1 VGRTARRY
9 ARIFLPPVSFS
20 VPEIRMPNEI
30 RVPSFAPL
38 KSRLQGTLLDD
49 AFARGRYA
57 TDASIYQMMPHAVVV
72 PETLEDVEATLD
84 FARDEG
90 VAILPRG
97 GGTSQCGQTVN
108 HALVIDA
115 SKHLNGILELDV
127 EGRRCLV
134 EPGIVLDE
142 LNRQL
147 KPHGLW
153 FPVDVSTS
161 SRATIGGMAGNNSC
175 GGRSIRYGMMRDNVT
190 AIDAIL
196 HDGSKARFGDIA
208 GIEATGLLADLQPRL
223 LAMGQAHQQDIL
235 DGFPKVL
242 RRVGGYNVDALI
254 PDAMALRPGGVAG
267 DGINLSHLL
276 VGSEGTLA
284 YSTAIELKLWPLPAK
299 KIMGICHFPTF
310 YKAMDAAQ
318 HLVTLDPVA
327 VELVDDTMIE
337 LARSIP
343 IFQPTVEE
351 AVRGNP
357 AALLLVEFAEEDMDE
372 NRRRLASLHQMMGD
386 LGFGWDKGADWC
398 GGVVD
403 AIDPAMQGRVA
414 EWRKSGLN
422 IMMSEKNEAKP
433 VSFLEDCAVEL
444 KDLAEYTDKLTSI
457 FDKHDAKGTWY
468 AHASVGCL
476 HVRPV
481 LNMKQAGGAETM
493 RAIAEEAFELV
504 RSFGGSHSG
513 EHGDGIVRSEFNDCM
528 FGPVLP
534 DLFRQVKAMFDPQG
548 MFNPGKITDAP
559 KMDDRSLFR
568 FAPGYE
574 VDDFN
579 SVLDWAAW
587 PGAAGGFQGA
597 VEMCNNNGA
606 CRKLSGGVMCPS
618 YRATRNERDAV
629 RGRANSLRL
638 AMSGQL
644 GPDAMASDEM
654 AETMKLC
661 VSCKACKRECPVGVD
676 MARMKVEVTA
686 ARAEKHGIPLHD
698 RLVGYLPAYAP
709 LASSMAGL
717 ANLLQSAWRHVPGLA
732 GIVSRVTGFTTR
744 RSLPRWH
751 GNAFRKGEIGVAP
764 SGAGTPVVLFADTFN
779 RYFEPE
785 NLRAAVRVLRA
796 GGYDVF
802 APASA
807 AGRPYCCGRTYLSAG
822 MVDAARAEAERLVTA
837 LYPLA
842 RSGVRIVG
850 LEPSCTLAL
859 RDEVP
864 ALLGTAQAETVADAV
879 LTFAELLD
887 ADRPSLPIAPG
898 AAGSVKLHGHCHQ
911 KAFDLVK
918 PAEAVLR
925 DIAGARVE
933 TIETSCCGMAGAFGY
948 GRDTY
953 DVSIRMAEASLLP
966 AIRNAAVDDAII
978 ADGTSCR
985 CQIGDG
991 TGREAVHLARHLD
1004 RMISSGSN

>member
-1 VGRTARRY
+1 
-9 ARIFLPPVSFS
+9 
-20 VPEIRMPNEI
+20 MPNDI
-30 RVPSFAPL
+30 RVPSLAPL
-38 KSRLQGTLLDD
+38 KAELRGSLFDD
-49 AFARGRYA
+49 SFARGRYA
-57 TDASIYQMMPHAVVV
+57 TDASIYQMMPHGVVV
-72 PETLEDVEATLD
+72 PESLEDVEATLA
-84 FARDEG
+84 FARAEG
-90 VAILPRG
+90 MAILPRG

-108 HALVIDA
+108 HALVIDT
-115 SKHLNGILELDV
+115 SRHLNRILELDID
-127 EGRRCLV
+127 GRRCVV

-196 HDGSKARFGDIA
+196 SDGSKARFGDVDTTA
-208 GIEATGLLADLQPRL
+208 ATGLLADLQPRL
-223 LAMGQAHQQDIL
+223 LEMGAAHAQDIL
-235 DGFPKVL
+235 DGFPAVL
-242 RRVGGYNVDALI
+242 RRVGGYNVDALM
-254 PDAMALRPGGVAG
+254 PDAMAPRPGGVAG

-284 YSTAIELKLWPLPAK
+284 FSTAIELKLSPLPAK
-299 KIMGICHFPTF
+299 KLMGICHFPTF

-337 LARSIP
+337 LARSIA

-351 AVRGNP
+351 AVQGNP
-357 AALLLVEFAEEDMDE
+357 AALLLVEFAEEDMAE
-372 NRRRLASLHQMMGD
+372 NERRLRQLHTMMAD
-386 LGFGWDKGADWC
+386 LGFGWDKGKDWC

-403 AIDPAMQGRVA
+403 AIDPAMQGRIA

-422 IMMSEKNEAKP
+422 IMMSMKNEAKP

-444 KDLAEYTDKLTSI
+444 QDLAEYTDRLTKI

-481 LNMKQAGGAETM
+481 LDMKQASGAETM
-493 RAIAEEAFELV
+493 RAIAEEAFALV
-504 RSFGGSHSG
+504 REFGGSHSG
-513 EHGDGIVRSEFNDCM
+513 EHGDGIVRSEFNDRM

-534 DLFRQVKAMFDPQG
+534 ELFRQVKAMFDPQG

-574 VDDFN
+574 VEDRD
-579 SVLDWAAW
+579 SLLDWAEW
-587 PGAAGGFQGA
+587 PGAAGGLQGA
-597 VEMCNNNGA
+597 VEMCRNNGA
-606 CRKLSGGVMCPS
+606 CRELEGGVMCPS
-618 YRATRNERDAV
+618 CRAARNERDAV
-629 RGRANSLRL
+629 RGRANTLRL
-638 AMSGQL
+638 ALSGQL
-644 GPDAMASDEM
+644 GPDALTSDAM

-661 VSCKACKRECPVGVD
+661 VSCKACKRECPVGID

-686 ARAEKHGIPLHD
+686 ARAKEHGVPLHD
-698 RLVGYLPAYAP
+698 RLIAHLPAYAP
-709 LASSMAGL
+709 LASKL
-717 ANLLQSAWRHVPGLA
+717 ASLSNLLQSGWRHVPGLA
-732 GIVSRVTGFTTR
+732 GLVSRVTGFTSR
-744 RSLPRWH
+744 RALPRWH
-751 GNAFRKGEIGVAP
+751 ASAFRAGEIGTAP
-764 SGAGTPVVLFADTFN
+764 AGDGVPLVLFADTFN

-796 GGYDVF
+796 AGYDVF
-802 APASA
+802 CPAPAE
-807 AGRPYCCGRTYLSAG
+807 GRPLCCGRTYLSAG
-822 MVDAARAEAERLVTA
+822 MVDAARAEAERLVAA
-837 LYPLA
+837 LHPLA

-859 RDEVP
+859 RDEIP
-864 ALLGTAQAETVADAV
+864 ALLVSAQASEVAEAT
-879 LTFAELLD
+879 LTFAELLA
-887 ADRPSLPIAPG
+887 ADRPDLPLSQRG
-898 AAGSVKLHGHCHQ
+898 GKVKLHGHCHQ

-925 DIAGARVE
+925 DIAGAEVE

-948 GRDTY
+948 GRETY
-953 DVSIRMAEASLLP
+953 DISIRMAEASLLP
-966 AIRNAAVDDAII
+966 AVRAADPDTVIV

-985 CQIGDG
+985 CQIEDG
-991 TGREAVHLARHLD
+991 SGREARHLARHLD
-1004 RMISSGSN
+1004 GLLR

>member
-1 VGRTARRY
+1 
-9 ARIFLPPVSFS
+9 
-20 VPEIRMPNEI
+20 MPDDI

-38 KSRLQGTLLDD
+38 KAALSGALFDD
-49 AFARGRYA
+49 VFARGRYA

-72 PETLEDVEATLD
+72 PESLADVEATLD
-84 FARDEG
+84 FARREG
-90 VAILPRG
+90 LAVLPRG

-108 HALVIDA
+108 NAIVMDT
-115 SKHLNGILELDV
+115 SRHLNRILELDV
-127 EGRRCLV
+127 EQRRCRV

-190 AIDAIL
+190 AIDAIMS
-196 HDGSKARFGDIA
+196 DGSSARFGDI
-208 GIEATGLLADLQPRL
+208 GKVTPTGMLADLQPRL
-223 LAMGQAHQQDIL
+223 LEMGARHSQDIL
-235 DGFPKVL
+235 DGFPTVL
-242 RRVGGYNVDALI
+242 RRVGGYNIDALM
-254 PDAMALRPGGVAG
+254 PDAMALRPGGGDG
-267 DGINLSHLL
+267 DGINLAHLL

-299 KIMGICHFPTF
+299 KLMGICHFPTF

-327 VELVDDTMIE
+327 VELVDDTMIA
-337 LARSIP
+337 LGRSIP
-343 IFQPTVEE
+343 IFQKTIEE
-351 AVRGNP
+351 VVRGDP
-357 AALLLVEFAEEDMDE
+357 AALLVVEFAEDGMVE
-372 NRRRLASLHQMMGD
+372 NHRRLEQLHTMMAD
-386 LGFGWDKGADWC
+386 LGFGWNKGAAWC

-414 EWRKSGLN
+414 EMRKSGLN
-422 IMMSEKNEAKP
+422 IMMSMKSEAKP

-444 KDLAEYTDKLTSI
+444 KDLAEYTDKLTRI
-457 FDKHDAKGTWY
+457 FDRHGAKGTWY

-481 LNMKQAGGAETM
+481 LDMKQQGGADTM

-513 EHGDGIVRSEFNDCM
+513 EHGDGIVRSEFNDTM

-534 DLFRQVKAMFDPQG
+534 ELFRQVKAMFDPAG

-559 KMDDRSLFR
+559 KMDDRALFR
-568 FAPGYE
+568 FAPGY
-574 VDDFN
+574 
-579 SVLDWAAW
+579 SVEDHNTILDWADW
-587 PGAAGGFQGA
+587 PGRAGGLQGA

-606 CRKLSGGVMCPS
+606 CRKLEGGVMCPS

-638 AMSGQL
+638 AISGQL
-644 GPDAMASDEM
+644 GPDALTSDAM

-661 VSCKACKRECPVGVD
+661 VSCKACRRECPVGVD
-676 MARMKVEVTA
+676 MARMKLEVTA
-686 ARAEKHGIPLHD
+686 ARAAAHGISLHD
-698 RLVGYLPAYAP
+698 RLVAYLPAYAP
-709 LASSMAGL
+709 MASRLASLS
-717 ANLLQSAWRHVPGLA
+717 NLLQGVWRHVPGLA
-732 GIVSRVTGFTTR
+732 GLVSRVTGFTTR
-744 RSLPRWH
+744 RALPRWH
-751 GNAFRKGEIGVAP
+751 ANAFGAGEIPVTPTG
-764 SGAGTPVVLFADTFN
+764 SGTPIVLFADTFN

-785 NLRAAVRVLRA
+785 NLRAATRVLRRA
-796 GGYDVF
+796 GYDVF
-802 APASA
+802 APTPAS
-807 AGRPYCCGRTYLSAG
+807 GKPLCCGRTYLSSG
-822 MVDAARAEAERLVTA
+822 MVTAARAEAERLVEA

-859 RDEVP
+859 RDEIP
-864 ALLGTAQAETVADAV
+864 ALLGSSQSETVAESV
-879 LTFAELLD
+879 LTLAELL
-887 ADRPSLPIAPG
+887 AEDRPDLGIAGDVGDG
-898 AAGSVKLHGHCHQ
+898 AGARRVKLHGHCHQ
-911 KAFDLVK
+911 KAFDVVK
-918 PAEAVLR
+918 PIETVLR
-925 DIAGARVE
+925 DLAGVEVE

-948 GRDTY
+948 GRETY
-953 DVSIRMAEASLLP
+953 DVSMKMAEAALLP
-966 AIRNAAVDDAII
+966 AVRDADPDQAIL

-991 TGREAVHLARHLD
+991 TGREAAHLALYLD
-1004 RMISSGSN
+1004 RLTSGTRDA

>member
-1 VGRTARRY
+1 
-9 ARIFLPPVSFS
+9 
-20 VPEIRMPNEI
+20 MPNDI
-30 RVPSFAPL
+30 RVPSLAPL
-38 KSRLQGTLLDD
+38 KAELRGSLFDD
-49 AFARGRYA
+49 DFARGRYA
-57 TDASIYQMMPHAVVV
+57 TDASIYQMMPHGVVV
-72 PETLEDVEATLD
+72 PESLEDIEATLA
-84 FARDEG
+84 FARAEG
-90 VAILPRG
+90 MAILPRG

-108 HALVIDA
+108 HALVIDT
-115 SKHLNGILELDV
+115 SRHLNRILELDV
-127 EGRRCLV
+127 AARRCLV

-190 AIDAIL
+190 AIDAIMS
-196 HDGSKARFGDIA
+196 DGSKARFGDLGTTA
-208 GIEATGLLADLQPRL
+208 ATGLLADLQPRL
-223 LAMGQAHQQDIL
+223 LDMGVAHAGDIVE
-235 DGFPKVL
+235 GFPKVL
-242 RRVGGYNVDALI
+242 RRVGGYNVDALM
-254 PDAMALRPGGVAG
+254 PDAMALRPGGAVG

-284 YSTAIELKLWPLPAK
+284 FSTAIELKLSPLPAK
-299 KIMGICHFPTF
+299 KLMGICHFPTF

-351 AVRGNP
+351 AVRGDP
-357 AALLLVEFAEEDMDE
+357 AALLLVEFAEEDMAE
-372 NRRRLASLHQMMGD
+372 NEARLRRLHAMMGD
-386 LGFGWDKGADWC
+386 LGFGWDKGDDWR

-403 AIDPAMQGRVA
+403 AIAPAMQGRIA

-422 IMMSEKNEAKP
+422 IMMSMKNEAKP

-444 KDLAEYTDKLTSI
+444 KDLAEYTDRLTKI

-481 LNMKQAGGAETM
+481 LDMKQASGAETM
-493 RAIAEEAFELV
+493 RAIAEEAFALV
-504 RSFGGSHSG
+504 REFGGSHSG
-513 EHGDGIVRSEFNDCM
+513 EHGDGIVRSEFNDRM

-559 KMDDRSLFR
+559 RMDDRSLFR

-574 VDDFN
+574 VEDVE
-579 SVLDWAAW
+579 SLLDWAEW
-587 PGAAGGFQGA
+587 PGAAGGLQGA

-606 CRKLSGGVMCPS
+606 CRKLEGGVMCPS

-629 RGRANSLRL
+629 RGRANTLRL
-638 AMSGQL
+638 AISGQL
-644 GPDAMASDEM
+644 GPDAMTSDAM

-661 VSCKACKRECPVGVD
+661 VSCKACKRECPVGID
-676 MARMKVEVTA
+676 MARMKIEVTA
-686 ARAEKHGIPLHD
+686 ARAARHGVPLHD
-698 RLVGYLPAYAP
+698 KLIAYLPAYAP
-709 LASSMAGL
+709 LASKL
-717 ANLLQSAWRHVPGLA
+717 ASLSNILQSAWRHVPGLS
-732 GIVSRVTGFTTR
+732 GLISRVSGFTTR

-751 GNAFRKGEIGVAP
+751 ANAFWVGEIGSAP
-764 SGAGTPVVLFADTFN
+764 TGNGVPVVLFADTFN

-796 GGYDVF
+796 AGYDVF
-802 APASA
+802 SPAPAE
-807 AGRPYCCGRTYLSAG
+807 GRPLCCGRTYLSAG
-822 MVDAARAEAERLVTA
+822 MVDAARAEAERLVAA
-837 LYPLA
+837 LHPLA

-859 RDEVP
+859 RDEIP
-864 ALLGTAQAETVADAV
+864 ALLASAQANEVAEATM
-879 LTFAELLD
+879 TFAELLA
-887 ADRPSLPIAPG
+887 ADRPDLPLATTGG
-898 AAGSVKLHGHCHQ
+898 AVKLHGHCHQ

-925 DIAGARVE
+925 DLAGAEVE

-948 GRDTY
+948 GRETY
-953 DVSIRMAEASLLP
+953 DVSIRMAEAALLP
-966 AIRNAAVDDAII
+966 AVRAADADTAIV

-985 CQIGDG
+985 CQIEDG
-991 TGREAVHLARHLD
+991 SGREAHHLARHLD
-1004 RMISSGSN
+1004 TLMR

>member
-1 VGRTARRY
+1 
-9 ARIFLPPVSFS
+9 
-20 VPEIRMPNEI
+20 MPNDI
-30 RVPSFAPL
+30 RVPSLAPL
-38 KSRLQGTLLDD
+38 KAELRGSLFDD
-49 AFARGRYA
+49 DFARGRYA
-57 TDASIYQMMPHAVVV
+57 TDASIYQMMPHGVVV
-72 PETLEDVEATLD
+72 PESLEDIEATLA
-84 FARDEG
+84 FARAEG
-90 VAILPRG
+90 MAILPRG

-108 HALVIDA
+108 HALVIDT
-115 SKHLNGILELDV
+115 SRHLNRILELDV
-127 EGRRCLV
+127 AARRCLV

-190 AIDAIL
+190 AIDAIMS
-196 HDGSKARFGDIA
+196 DGSKARFGDLGTTA
-208 GIEATGLLADLQPRL
+208 ATGLLADLQPRL
-223 LAMGQAHQQDIL
+223 LDMGVAHAGDIVE
-235 DGFPKVL
+235 GFPKVL
-242 RRVGGYNVDALI
+242 RRVGGYNVDALM
-254 PDAMALRPGGVAG
+254 PDAMALRPGGAVG

-284 YSTAIELKLWPLPAK
+284 FSTAIELKLSPLPAK
-299 KIMGICHFPTF
+299 KLMGICHFPTF

-351 AVRGNP
+351 AVRGDP
-357 AALLLVEFAEEDMDE
+357 AALLLVEFAEEDMAE
-372 NRRRLASLHQMMGD
+372 NEARLRRLHAMMGD
-386 LGFGWDKGADWC
+386 LGFGWDKGDDWR

-403 AIDPAMQGRVA
+403 AIAPAMQGRIA

-422 IMMSEKNEAKP
+422 IMMSMKNEAKP

-444 KDLAEYTDKLTSI
+444 KDLAEYTDRLTKI

-481 LNMKQAGGAETM
+481 LDMKQASGAETM
-493 RAIAEEAFELV
+493 RAIAEEAFALV
-504 RSFGGSHSG
+504 REFGGSHSG
-513 EHGDGIVRSEFNDCM
+513 EHGDGIVRSEFNDRM

-559 KMDDRSLFR
+559 RMDDRSLFR

-574 VDDFN
+574 VEDVE
-579 SVLDWAAW
+579 SLLDWAEW
-587 PGAAGGFQGA
+587 PGAAGGLQGA

-606 CRKLSGGVMCPS
+606 CRKLEGGVMCPS

-629 RGRANSLRL
+629 RGRANTLRL
-638 AMSGQL
+638 AISGQL
-644 GPDAMASDEM
+644 GPDAMTSDAM

-661 VSCKACKRECPVGVD
+661 VSCKACKRECPVGID
-676 MARMKVEVTA
+676 MARMKIEVTA
-686 ARAEKHGIPLHD
+686 ARAVRHGVPLHD
-698 RLVGYLPAYAP
+698 KLIAYLPAYAP
-709 LASSMAGL
+709 LASKL
-717 ANLLQSAWRHVPGLA
+717 ARLSNILQSAWRHVPGLS
-732 GIVSRVTGFTTR
+732 GLISRVSGFTTR

-751 GNAFRKGEIGVAP
+751 ANAFRVGEIGSAP
-764 SGAGTPVVLFADTFN
+764 TGNGVPVVLFADTFN

-796 GGYDVF
+796 AGYDVF
-802 APASA
+802 SPAPAE
-807 AGRPYCCGRTYLSAG
+807 GRPLCCGRTYLSAG
-822 MVDAARAEAERLVTA
+822 MVDAARAEAERLVAA
-837 LYPLA
+837 LHPLA

-859 RDEVP
+859 RDEIP
-864 ALLGTAQAETVADAV
+864 ALLASAQANEVAEATM
-879 LTFAELLD
+879 TFAELLA
-887 ADRPSLPIAPG
+887 ADRPDLPLATTGG
-898 AAGSVKLHGHCHQ
+898 AVKLHGHCHQ

-925 DIAGARVE
+925 DLAGAEVE

-948 GRDTY
+948 GRETY
-953 DVSIRMAEASLLP
+953 DVSIRMAEAALLP
-966 AIRNAAVDDAII
+966 AVRAADADTAIV

-985 CQIGDG
+985 CQIEDG
-991 TGREAVHLARHLD
+991 SGREAHHLARHLD
-1004 RMISSGSN
+1004 TLMR

>member
-1 VGRTARRY
+1 GA
-9 ARIFLPPVSFS
+9 
-20 VPEIRMPNEI
+20 
-30 RVPSFAPL
+30 
-38 KSRLQGTLLDD
+38 
-49 AFARGRYA
+49 
-57 TDASIYQMMPHAVVV
+57 
-72 PETLEDVEATLD
+72 
-84 FARDEG
+84 
-90 VAILPRG
+90 
-97 GGTSQCGQTVN
+97 
-108 HALVIDA
+108 
-115 SKHLNGILELDV
+115 
-127 EGRRCLV
+127 
-134 EPGIVLDE
+134 
-142 LNRQL
+142 
-147 KPHGLW
+147 
-153 FPVDVSTS
+153 
-161 SRATIGGMAGNNSC
+161 
-175 GGRSIRYGMMRDNVT
+175 
-190 AIDAIL
+190 
-196 HDGSKARFGDIA
+196 
-208 GIEATGLLADLQPRL
+208 
-223 LAMGQAHQQDIL
+223 DIL

-254 PDAMALRPGGVAG
+254 PDAMAMRPGGAAG

-357 AALLLVEFAEEDMDE
+357 AALLLVEFAEDDMAE
-372 NRRRLASLHQMMGD
+372 NERRLRQLHEMMGD
-386 LGFGWDKGADWC
+386 LGFGWDKGAAWR

-403 AIDPAMQGRVA
+403 AIDPGMQGRIA

-422 IMMSEKNEAKP
+422 IMMSEKSDAKP

-444 KDLAEYTDKLTSI
+444 KDLAEYTDKLTAI
-457 FDKHDAKGTWY
+457 FDRNGVKGTWY

-513 EHGDGIVRSEFNDCM
+513 EHGDGIVRSEFNDRM

-534 DLFRQVKAMFDPQG
+534 DLFRQVKAMFDSQG
-548 MFNPGKITDAP
+548 MFNPGKIIDAP
-559 KMDDRSLFR
+559 KMDDRELFR

-574 VDDFN
+574 AEDFD

-606 CRKLSGGVMCPS
+606 CRKLTGGVMCPS

-644 GPDAMASDEM
+644 GPDAMASDAM

-686 ARAEKHGIPLHD
+686 ARAAKHGIPLHD
-698 RLVGYLPAYAP
+698 RLIGNLPAYAP
-709 LASSMAGL
+709 LASGL
-717 ANLLQSAWRHVPGLA
+717 SGLSNLVQSVWRHVPGLA
-732 GIVSRVTGFTTR
+732 SLVSRVTGFTTK
-744 RSLPRWH
+744 RSLPKWH
-751 GNAFRKGEIGVAP
+751 SNAFRNGEIGSAP
-764 SGAGTPVVLFADTFN
+764 TGAGTPVVLFADTFN

-785 NLRAAVRVLRA
+785 NLRAAIRVLRA
-796 GGYDVF
+796 AGYDVF
-802 APASA
+802 APTPA

-822 MVDAARAEAERLVTA
+822 MVDKARAEAERLVTA

-864 ALLGTAQAETVADAV
+864 ALLGTAQAEAVAEAT
-879 LTFAELLD
+879 LTFAELIE
-887 ADRPSLPIAPG
+887 ADRPDLPVP
-898 AAGSVKLHGHCHQ
+898 AAAARRPVKLHGHCHQ

-925 DIAGARVE
+925 DIAGAEVE
-933 TIETSCCGMAGAFGY
+933 VIETSCCGMAGAFGY

-966 AIRNAAVDDAII
+966 AVRAAPNDAAIV

-985 CQIGDG
+985 CQIDDG
-991 TGREAVHLARHLD
+991 TGREVVHLARHLD
-1004 RMISSGSN
+1004 RLISGS

>member
-1 VGRTARRY
+1 
-9 ARIFLPPVSFS
+9 
-20 VPEIRMPNEI
+20 MPNDI
-30 RVPSFAPL
+30 RVPSLAPL
-38 KSRLQGTLLDD
+38 KAELRGSLFDD
-49 AFARGRYA
+49 DFARGRYA
-57 TDASIYQMMPHAVVV
+57 TDASIYQMMPHGVVV
-72 PETLEDVEATLD
+72 PESLEDIEATLA
-84 FARDEG
+84 FARAEG
-90 VAILPRG
+90 MAILPRG

-108 HALVIDA
+108 HALVIDT
-115 SKHLNGILELDV
+115 SRHLNRILELDV
-127 EGRRCLV
+127 AARRCLV

-190 AIDAIL
+190 AIDAIMS
-196 HDGSKARFGDIA
+196 DGSKARFGDLGTTA
-208 GIEATGLLADLQPRL
+208 ATGLLADLQPRL
-223 LAMGQAHQQDIL
+223 LDMGVAHAGDIVE
-235 DGFPKVL
+235 GFPKVL
-242 RRVGGYNVDALI
+242 RRVGGYNVDALM
-254 PDAMALRPGGVAG
+254 PDAMALRPGGAVG

-284 YSTAIELKLWPLPAK
+284 FSTAIELKLSPLPAK
-299 KIMGICHFPTF
+299 KLMGICHFPTF

-351 AVRGNP
+351 AVRGDP
-357 AALLLVEFAEEDMDE
+357 AALLLVEFAEEDMAE
-372 NRRRLASLHQMMGD
+372 NEARLRRLHAMMGD
-386 LGFGWDKGADWC
+386 LGFGWDKGDDWR

-403 AIDPAMQGRVA
+403 AIAPAMQGRIA

-422 IMMSEKNEAKP
+422 IMMSMKNEAKP

-444 KDLAEYTDKLTSI
+444 KDLAEYTDRLTKI

-481 LNMKQAGGAETM
+481 LDMKQASGAETM
-493 RAIAEEAFELV
+493 RAIAEEAFALV
-504 RSFGGSHSG
+504 REFGGSHSG
-513 EHGDGIVRSEFNDCM
+513 EHGDGIVRSEFNDRM

-559 KMDDRSLFR
+559 RMDDRSLFR

-574 VDDFN
+574 VEDVE
-579 SVLDWAAW
+579 SLLDWAEW
-587 PGAAGGFQGA
+587 PGAAGGLQGA

-606 CRKLSGGVMCPS
+606 CRKLEGGVMCPS

-629 RGRANSLRL
+629 RGRANTLRL
-638 AMSGQL
+638 AISGQL
-644 GPDAMASDEM
+644 GPDAMTSDAM

-661 VSCKACKRECPVGVD
+661 VSCKACKRECPVGID
-676 MARMKVEVTA
+676 MARMKIEVTA
-686 ARAEKHGIPLHD
+686 ARAARHGVPLHD
-698 RLVGYLPAYAP
+698 KLIAYLPAYAP
-709 LASSMAGL
+709 LASKL
-717 ANLLQSAWRHVPGLA
+717 ASLSNILQSAWRHVPGLS
-732 GIVSRVTGFTTR
+732 GLISRVSGFTTR

-751 GNAFRKGEIGVAP
+751 ANAFRAGEIGSAP
-764 SGAGTPVVLFADTFN
+764 TGNGVPVVLFADTFN

-796 GGYDVF
+796 AGYDVF
-802 APASA
+802 SPAPAE
-807 AGRPYCCGRTYLSAG
+807 GRPLCCGRTYLSAG
-822 MVDAARAEAERLVTA
+822 MVDAARAEAERLVAA
-837 LYPLA
+837 LHPLA

-859 RDEVP
+859 RDEIP
-864 ALLGTAQAETVADAV
+864 ALLASAQANEVAEATM
-879 LTFAELLD
+879 TFAELLA
-887 ADRPSLPIAPG
+887 ADRPDLPLATTGG
-898 AAGSVKLHGHCHQ
+898 AVKLHGHCHQ

-925 DIAGARVE
+925 DLAGAEVE

-948 GRDTY
+948 GRETY
-953 DVSIRMAEASLLP
+953 DVSIRMAEAALLP
-966 AIRNAAVDDAII
+966 AVRAADADTAIV

-985 CQIGDG
+985 CQIEDG
-991 TGREAVHLARHLD
+991 SGREAHHLARHLD
-1004 RMISSGSN
+1004 TLMR

>member
-1 VGRTARRY
+1 
-9 ARIFLPPVSFS
+9 
-20 VPEIRMPNEI
+20 MPNDI

-38 KSRLQGTLLDD
+38 KAALSGALFDD
-49 AFARGRYA
+49 VFARGRYA

-72 PETLEDVEATLD
+72 PESLADVEATLD
-84 FARDEG
+84 FARREG
-90 VAILPRG
+90 LAVLPRG

-108 HALVIDA
+108 NAIVMDT
-115 SKHLNGILELDV
+115 SRHLNRILELDV
-127 EGRRCLV
+127 EQRRCLV

-190 AIDAIL
+190 AIDAIMS
-196 HDGSKARFGDIA
+196 DGSKARFGD
-208 GIEATGLLADLQPRL
+208 TGTVTPTGMLADLQPQL
-223 LAMGQAHQQDIL
+223 LEMGTRHSQDIL
-235 DGFPKVL
+235 DGFPTVL
-242 RRVGGYNVDALI
+242 RRVGGYNVDALM
-254 PDAMALRPGGVAG
+254 PDAMALRPGGKTG
-267 DGINLSHLL
+267 DGINLAHLL

-299 KIMGICHFPTF
+299 KLMGICHFPTF

-327 VELVDDTMIE
+327 VELVDDTMIA
-337 LARSIP
+337 LGRSIP
-343 IFQPTVEE
+343 IFRKTIEE
-351 AVRGNP
+351 AVQGNP
-357 AALLLVEFAEEDMDE
+357 AALLVVEFAEDDMAE
-372 NRRRLASLHQMMGD
+372 NHRRLKQLHAMMAD
-386 LGFGWDKGADWC
+386 LGFGWDKGGEWC

-414 EWRKSGLN
+414 EMRKSGLN
-422 IMMSEKNEAKP
+422 IMMSMKSEAKP

-444 KDLAEYTDKLTSI
+444 KDLADYTDRLTHI
-457 FDKHDAKGTWY
+457 FDKHGAKGTWY

-481 LNMKQAGGAETM
+481 LDMKQQDGADTM

-513 EHGDGIVRSEFNDCM
+513 EHGDGIVRSEFNDTM

-534 DLFRQVKAMFDPQG
+534 DLFRQVKTMFDPAC

-568 FAPGYE
+568 FAPGY
-574 VDDFN
+574 
-579 SVLDWAAW
+579 SVENRDTILDWADW
-587 PGAAGGFQGA
+587 PGRAGGLQGA

-606 CRKLSGGVMCPS
+606 CRKLEGGVMCPS

-638 AMSGQL
+638 AISGQL
-644 GPDAMASDEM
+644 GPDALTSDAM

-676 MARMKVEVTA
+676 MARMKLEVTA
-686 ARAEKHGIPLHD
+686 ARAKAHGISLHD
-698 RLVGYLPAYAP
+698 RLIAYLPAYAP
-709 LASSMAGL
+709 MASRLASFS
-717 ANLLQSAWRHVPGLA
+717 NLLQGAWRHVPGLA
-732 GIVSRVTGFTTR
+732 GLVSRVTGFTTR
-744 RSLPRWH
+744 RALPRWH
-751 GNAFRKGEIGVAP
+751 ANAFNAGEMAGSP
-764 SGAGTPVVLFADTFN
+764 TGNGTPIVLFADTFN

-785 NLRAAVRVLRA
+785 NLRAAIRVLQRA
-796 GGYDVF
+796 GYDVF
-802 APASA
+802 APAPAS
-807 AGRPYCCGRTYLSAG
+807 GKPLCCGRTYLSSG
-822 MVDAARAEAERLVTA
+822 MVEAARKEAERLVEA
-837 LYPLA
+837 FYPLS

-859 RDEVP
+859 RDEIP
-864 ALLGTAQAETVADAV
+864 ALLGSAQSETVAESV
-879 LTFAELLD
+879 LTLAELL
-887 ADRPSLPIAPG
+887 AEDRPDLGID
-898 AAGSVKLHGHCHQ
+898 AGDGDAGDRDAGGNGNRRVKLHGHCHQ
-911 KAFDLVK
+911 KAFDAVK
-918 PAEAVLR
+918 PIETVLR
-925 DIAGARVE
+925 DLAGVEVE

-953 DVSIRMAEASLLP
+953 DVSMKMAEAALLP
-966 AIRNAAVDDAII
+966 AVRDADPDQAIL

-991 TGREAVHLARHLD
+991 TDREAAHLALYLD
-1004 RMISSGSN
+1004 RLAP

>member
-1 VGRTARRY
+1 MG
-9 ARIFLPPVSFS
+9 
-20 VPEIRMPNEI
+20 
-30 RVPSFAPL
+30 
-38 KSRLQGTLLDD
+38 
-49 AFARGRYA
+49 
-57 TDASIYQMMPHAVVV
+57 
-72 PETLEDVEATLD
+72 ET
-84 FARDEG
+84 
-90 VAILPRG
+90 
-97 GGTSQCGQTVN
+97 
-108 HALVIDA
+108 
-115 SKHLNGILELDV
+115 
-127 EGRRCLV
+127 
-134 EPGIVLDE
+134 
-142 LNRQL
+142 
-147 KPHGLW
+147 HG
-153 FPVDVSTS
+153 
-161 SRATIGGMAGNNSC
+161 A
-175 GGRSIRYGMMRDNVT
+175 
-190 AIDAIL
+190 
-196 HDGSKARFGDIA
+196 
-208 GIEATGLLADLQPRL
+208 
-223 LAMGQAHQQDIL
+223 DIL

-254 PDAMALRPGGVAG
+254 PDAMAMRPGGAAG

-357 AALLLVEFAEEDMDE
+357 AALLLVEFAEEDMAE
-372 NRRRLASLHQMMGD
+372 NERRLRQLHEMMGD
-386 LGFGWDKGADWC
+386 LGFGWDKGAAWR

-403 AIDPAMQGRVA
+403 AIDPGMQGRIA

-422 IMMSEKNEAKP
+422 IMMSEKSEAKP

-444 KDLAEYTDKLTSI
+444 KDLAEYTDKLTAI
-457 FDKHDAKGTWY
+457 FDRNGVKGTWY

-513 EHGDGIVRSEFNDCM
+513 EHGDGIVRSEFNDRM

-559 KMDDRSLFR
+559 KMDDRELFR

-574 VDDFN
+574 AEDFD

-606 CRKLSGGVMCPS
+606 CRKLTGGVMCPS

-644 GPDAMASDEM
+644 GPDAMASDAM

-686 ARAEKHGIPLHD
+686 ARAAKHGIPLHD
-698 RLVGYLPAYAP
+698 RLIGNLPAYAP
-709 LASSMAGL
+709 LASGL
-717 ANLLQSAWRHVPGLA
+717 SGLSNLVQSVWRHVPGLA
-732 GIVSRVTGFTTR
+732 SLVSRLTGFTTK
-744 RSLPRWH
+744 RSLPKWH
-751 GNAFRKGEIGVAP
+751 SNAFRNGEIGSAP
-764 SGAGTPVVLFADTFN
+764 TGAGTPVVLFADTFN

-785 NLRAAVRVLRA
+785 NLRAAIRVLRA
-796 GGYDVF
+796 AGYDVF
-802 APASA
+802 APTPA

-822 MVDAARAEAERLVTA
+822 MVDKARAEAERLVTA

-864 ALLGTAQAETVADAV
+864 ALLGTAQAEAVAEAT
-879 LTFAELLD
+879 LTFAELIE
-887 ADRPSLPIAPG
+887 ADRPDLPVP
-898 AAGSVKLHGHCHQ
+898 AAAARRPVKLHGHCHQ

-925 DIAGARVE
+925 DIAGAEVE
-933 TIETSCCGMAGAFGY
+933 VIETSCCGMAGAFGY

-966 AIRNAAVDDAII
+966 AVRAAPNDAAIV

-985 CQIGDG
+985 CQIDDG
-991 TGREAVHLARHLD
+991 TGREVVHLARHLD
-1004 RMISSGSN
+1004 RLISGS

>member
-1 VGRTARRY
+1 
-9 ARIFLPPVSFS
+9 
-20 VPEIRMPNEI
+20 MPNDI

-38 KSRLQGTLLDD
+38 KAALRGSLFDD
-49 AFARGRYA
+49 VFARGRYA

-72 PETLEDVEATLD
+72 PECVDDVEATLD
-84 FARDEG
+84 FARREG
-90 VAILPRG
+90 LAILPRG

-108 HALVIDA
+108 NAIVMDT
-115 SKHLNGILELDV
+115 SRHLNRILELDV
-127 EGRRCLV
+127 EQRRCVV

-190 AIDAIL
+190 AIDAIMA
-196 HDGSKARFGDIA
+196 DGSKARFGDIDNVPP
-208 GIEATGLLADLQPRL
+208 TGMLADLQPRL
-223 LAMGQAHQQDIL
+223 LKMGVLHSHDIL
-235 DGFPKVL
+235 DGFPSVL

-254 PDAMALRPGGVAG
+254 PDAMAMRPGGKVG
-267 DGINLSHLL
+267 DGINLAHLL

-284 YSTAIELKLWPLPAK
+284 YSTAIELRLWPLPAQK
-299 KIMGICHFPTF
+299 LMGICHFPTF

-327 VELVDDTMIE
+327 VELVDDTMIA

-343 IFQPTVEE
+343 IFQPTIDE
-351 AVRGNP
+351 AVRGDP
-357 AALLLVEFAEEDMDE
+357 AALLVVEFAEDDMAE
-372 NRRRLASLHQMMGD
+372 NHERLRRLHAMMSD
-386 LGFGWDKGADWC
+386 LGFGWDRPPEWR

-414 EWRKSGLN
+414 EMRKSGLN
-422 IMMSEKNEAKP
+422 IMMSMKSEAKP

-444 KDLAEYTDKLTSI
+444 KDLAEYTDRLTRI
-457 FDKHDAKGTWY
+457 FDRHGAKGTWY

-481 LNMKQAGGAETM
+481 LDMKQQDGAATM

-513 EHGDGIVRSEFNDCM
+513 EHGDGIVRSEFNDTM

-534 DLFRQVKAMFDPQG
+534 DLFRQVKAMFDPHA

-568 FAPGYE
+568 FAPGYGVE
-574 VDDFN
+574 DRQT
-579 SVLDWAAW
+579 VLDWADW
-587 PGAAGGFQGA
+587 PGSSGGFQGA

-606 CRKLSGGVMCPS
+606 CRKLEGGVMCPS

-638 AMSGQL
+638 AISGQL
-644 GPDAMASDEM
+644 GPNAMTGDAMAD
-654 AETMKLC
+654 TMKLC
-661 VSCKACKRECPVGVD
+661 VSCKACRRECPVGVD
-676 MARMKVEVTA
+676 MARMKLEVTA
-686 ARAEKHGIPLHD
+686 ARAAVHGVSLHD
-698 RLVGYLPAYAP
+698 RLIASLPAYAP
-709 LASSMAGL
+709 LASRMAGL
-717 ANLLQSAWRHVPGLA
+717 SNLIQGVWRHVPVLSA
-732 GIVSRVTGFTTR
+732 VISRVTGFTAR
-744 RSLPRWH
+744 RALPRWH
-751 GNAFRKGEIGVAP
+751 VNAFGDGEVSRAP
-764 SGAGTPVVLFADTFN
+764 DGGGMPVVLFADTFN

-785 NLRAAVRVLRA
+785 NLRAAVRVLRRA
-796 GGYDVF
+796 GYDVF
-802 APASA
+802 APAPVT
-807 AGRPYCCGRTYLSAG
+807 GRPLCCGRTYLSSG
-822 MVDAARAEAERLVTA
+822 MVAAARAEAERLVKA
-837 LYPLA
+837 FYPAA
-842 RSGVRIVG
+842 RSGVPIVG

-859 RDEVP
+859 RDEIP
-864 ALLGTAQAETVADAV
+864 ALLGSSQAETVAESV
-879 LTFAELLD
+879 LTLAELL
-887 ADRPSLPIAPG
+887 ARDRPDLG
-898 AAGSVKLHGHCHQ
+898 LAGDNHDRRVKLHGHCHQ
-911 KAFDLVK
+911 KAFDAVG
-918 PAEAVLR
+918 PIETVLR
-925 DIAGARVE
+925 DLVDAQVE

-953 DVSIRMAEASLLP
+953 DVSMRMAEASLLP
-966 AIRNAAVDDAII
+966 AVRAADPDQAIL

-985 CQIGDG
+985 CQIADG
-991 TGREAVHLARHLD
+991 AGREAAHLALYLD
-1004 RMISSGSN
+1004 RLADETRTASSDR

>member
-1 VGRTARRY
+1 
-9 ARIFLPPVSFS
+9 
-20 VPEIRMPNEI
+20 MPNDI
-30 RVPSFAPL
+30 RVPSLAPL
-38 KSRLQGTLLDD
+38 KAELRGSLFDD
-49 AFARGRYA
+49 DFARGRYA
-57 TDASIYQMMPHAVVV
+57 TDASIYQMMPHGVVV
-72 PETLEDVEATLD
+72 PESLEDVEATLA
-84 FARDEG
+84 FARAEG
-90 VAILPRG
+90 MAILPRG

-108 HALVIDA
+108 HALVIDT
-115 SKHLNGILELDV
+115 SRHLNRILDLDV
-127 EGRRCLV
+127 AARRCLV

-190 AIDAIL
+190 AIDAIMS
-196 HDGSKARFGDIA
+196 DGSKARFGDLGA
-208 GIEATGLLADLQPRL
+208 TAATGLLADLQPRL
-223 LAMGQAHQQDIL
+223 LAMGAAHAGDIV

-242 RRVGGYNVDALI
+242 RRVGGYNVDALM

-267 DGINLSHLL
+267 DGINLAHLL

-284 YSTAIELKLWPLPAK
+284 FSTAIELKLSPLPAK
-299 KIMGICHFPTF
+299 KLMGICHFPTF

-357 AALLLVEFAEEDMDE
+357 AALLLVEFAEEDMAE
-372 NRRRLASLHQMMGD
+372 NEARLRRLHAMMGD
-386 LGFGWDKGADWC
+386 LGFGWDKGDDWR

-403 AIDPAMQGRVA
+403 AIAPAMQGRIA

-422 IMMSEKNEAKP
+422 IMMSMKNEAKP

-444 KDLAEYTDKLTSI
+444 KDLAEYTDRLTKI

-481 LNMKQAGGAETM
+481 LDMKQASGAETM
-493 RAIAEEAFELV
+493 RAIAEEAFALV
-504 RSFGGSHSG
+504 REFGGSHSG
-513 EHGDGIVRSEFNDCM
+513 EHGDGIVRSEFNDRM

-559 KMDDRSLFR
+559 RMDDRSLFR

-574 VDDFN
+574 VEDVE
-579 SVLDWAAW
+579 SLLDWAEW
-587 PGAAGGFQGA
+587 PGAAGGLQGA

-606 CRKLSGGVMCPS
+606 CRKLEGGVMCPS

-629 RGRANSLRL
+629 RGRANTLRL
-638 AMSGQL
+638 AISGQL
-644 GPDAMASDEM
+644 GPDAMTSDAM

-661 VSCKACKRECPVGVD
+661 VSCKACKRECPVGID
-676 MARMKVEVTA
+676 MARMKIEVTA
-686 ARAEKHGIPLHD
+686 ARAARHGVPLHD
-698 RLVGYLPAYAP
+698 KLIAYLPAYAP
-709 LASSMAGL
+709 LASKL
-717 ANLLQSAWRHVPGLA
+717 ASLSNILQSAWRHVPGLS
-732 GIVSRVTGFTTR
+732 GLISRVSGFTTR

-751 GNAFRKGEIGVAP
+751 ANAFRVGEIGSAP
-764 SGAGTPVVLFADTFN
+764 TGNGVPVVLFADTFN

-796 GGYDVF
+796 AGYDVF
-802 APASA
+802 SPAPAE
-807 AGRPYCCGRTYLSAG
+807 GRPLCCGRTYLSAG
-822 MVDAARAEAERLVTA
+822 MVDAARAEAERLVAA
-837 LYPLA
+837 LHPLA

-859 RDEVP
+859 RDEIP
-864 ALLGTAQAETVADAV
+864 ALLASAQANEVAEATM
-879 LTFAELLD
+879 TFAELLA
-887 ADRPSLPIAPG
+887 ADRPDLPLATTGG
-898 AAGSVKLHGHCHQ
+898 AVKLHGHCHQ

-925 DIAGARVE
+925 DLAGAEVE

-948 GRDTY
+948 GRETY
-953 DVSIRMAEASLLP
+953 DVSIRMAEAALLP
-966 AIRNAAVDDAII
+966 AVRAADADTAIV

-985 CQIGDG
+985 CQIEDG
-991 TGREAVHLARHLD
+991 SGREAHHLARHLD
-1004 RMISSGSN
+1004 TLMR

>member
-1 VGRTARRY
+1 
-9 ARIFLPPVSFS
+9 
-20 VPEIRMPNEI
+20 MPNDI
-30 RVPSFAPL
+30 RVPSLAPL
-38 KSRLQGTLLDD
+38 KAELRGSLFDD
-49 AFARGRYA
+49 DFARGRYA
-57 TDASIYQMMPHAVVV
+57 TDASIYQMMPHGVVV
-72 PETLEDVEATLD
+72 PESLEDVEATLS
-84 FARDEG
+84 FARAEG
-90 VAILPRG
+90 MAILPRG

-108 HALVIDA
+108 HALVIDT
-115 SKHLNGILELDV
+115 SRHLNRILELDV
-127 EGRRCLV
+127 AARRCLV

-196 HDGSKARFGDIA
+196 SDGSTARFGDI
-208 GIEATGLLADLQPRL
+208 GITSATGLLADLQPRL
-223 LAMGQAHQQDIL
+223 LEMGAAHAGDIME
-235 DGFPKVL
+235 GFPKVL
-242 RRVGGYNVDALI
+242 RRVGGYNVDALM

-284 YSTAIELKLWPLPAK
+284 FSTAIELKLSPLPAK
-299 KIMGICHFPTF
+299 KLMGICHFPTF

-337 LARSIP
+337 LARSIA

-351 AVRGNP
+351 AVRGDP
-357 AALLLVEFAEEDMDE
+357 AALLLVEFAEDDMAE
-372 NRRRLASLHQMMGD
+372 NEHRLRRLHAMMGD
-386 LGFGWDKGADWC
+386 LGFGWDKGDEWR

-403 AIDPAMQGRVA
+403 AIDPAMQGRIA

-422 IMMSEKNEAKP
+422 IMMSMKNEAKP

-444 KDLAEYTDKLTSI
+444 KDLAEYTDRLTKI
-457 FDKHDAKGTWY
+457 FDKHNAKGTWY

-481 LNMKQAGGAETM
+481 LDMKQAAGAETM
-493 RAIAEEAFELV
+493 RAIAEEAFALV
-504 RSFGGSHSG
+504 REFGGSHSG
-513 EHGDGIVRSEFNDCM
+513 EHGDGIVRSEFNDRM

-534 DLFRQVKAMFDPQG
+534 DLFRQVKAMFDPKG

-574 VDDFN
+574 VESFD
-579 SVLDWAAW
+579 SLLDWAEW
-587 PGAAGGFQGA
+587 PGAAGGLQGA

-606 CRKLSGGVMCPS
+606 CRKLEGGVMCPS

-629 RGRANSLRL
+629 RGRANTLRL
-638 AMSGQL
+638 AISGQL
-644 GPDAMASDEM
+644 GPDALTSDAM

-661 VSCKACKRECPVGVD
+661 VSCKACKRECPVGID
-676 MARMKVEVTA
+676 MARMKIEVTA
-686 ARAEKHGIPLHD
+686 ARAAARGVPLHD
-698 RLVGYLPAYAP
+698 RLIAYLPAYAP
-709 LASSMAGL
+709 LASKLAGL
-717 ANLLQSAWRHVPGLA
+717 SNLVQSGWRHVPGLA
-732 GIVSRVTGFTTR
+732 ALVSRVTGFTTR
-744 RSLPRWH
+744 RALPRWH
-751 GNAFRKGEIGVAP
+751 ANAFDADEIGDTPTGDGV
-764 SGAGTPVVLFADTFN
+764 PVVLFADTFN

-796 GGYDVF
+796 AGYDAF
-802 APASA
+802 SPAPAG
-807 AGRPYCCGRTYLSAG
+807 GRPLCCGRTYLSAG
-822 MVDAARAEAERLVTA
+822 MVDAARAEAERLVAA
-837 LYPLA
+837 LHPLA

-859 RDEVP
+859 RDEIP
-864 ALLGTAQAETVADAV
+864 ALLASAQASEVAEATM
-879 LTFAELLD
+879 TFAELL
-887 ADRPSLPIAPG
+887 ASDRPELPLSK
-898 AAGSVKLHGHCHQ
+898 AGGTVKLHGHCHQ

-918 PAEAVLR
+918 PAEVVLR
-925 DIAGARVE
+925 DLAGAEVE

-948 GRDTY
+948 GRETY
-953 DVSIRMAEASLLP
+953 DVSIRMAEAALLP
-966 AIRNAAVDDAII
+966 AVRAADAETAIV

-985 CQIGDG
+985 CQIEDG
-991 TGREAVHLARHLD
+991 SGREALHLARHLD
-1004 RMISSGSN
+1004 GLMR

>member
-1 VGRTARRY
+1 
-9 ARIFLPPVSFS
+9 
-20 VPEIRMPNEI
+20 MPNEI

-38 KSRLQGTLLDD
+38 KQRLQGVLLDD

-72 PETLEDVEATLD
+72 PETLGDVEATLD
-84 FARDEG
+84 FAREQG
-90 VAILPRG
+90 IAVLPRG

-108 HALVIDA
+108 HAVVIDA
-115 SKHLNGILELDV
+115 SKHLNRLLELDV
-127 EGRRCLV
+127 ERRRCLV

-147 KPHGLW
+147 RPHGLW

-196 HDGSKARFGDIA
+196 SDGSTARFGDVA
-208 GIEATGLLADLQPRL
+208 STSPSGLLKELQPRL
-223 LAMGQAHQQDIL
+223 LAMGETHGADIL

-254 PDAMALRPGGVAG
+254 PDAMAMRPGGAAG

-357 AALLLVEFAEEDMDE
+357 AALLLVEFAEDDMAE
-372 NRRRLASLHQMMGD
+372 NERRLRQLHEMMGD
-386 LGFGWDKGADWC
+386 LGFGWDKGAAWR

-403 AIDPAMQGRVA
+403 AIDPGMQGRIA

-422 IMMSEKNEAKP
+422 IMMSEKSDAKP

-444 KDLAEYTDKLTSI
+444 KDLAEYTDKLTAI
-457 FDKHDAKGTWY
+457 FDRNGVKGTWY

-513 EHGDGIVRSEFNDCM
+513 EHGDGIVRSEFNDRM

-559 KMDDRSLFR
+559 KMDDRELFR

-574 VDDFN
+574 AEDFD

-606 CRKLSGGVMCPS
+606 CRKLTGGVMCPS

-644 GPDAMASDEM
+644 GPDAMASDAM

-686 ARAEKHGIPLHD
+686 ARAAKHGIPLHD
-698 RLVGYLPAYAP
+698 RLIGNLPAYAP
-709 LASSMAGL
+709 LASGL
-717 ANLLQSAWRHVPGLA
+717 SGLSNLVQSVWRYVPGLA
-732 GIVSRVTGFTTR
+732 SLVSRLTGFTTK
-744 RSLPRWH
+744 RSLPKWH
-751 GNAFRKGEIGVAP
+751 SNAFRNGEIGSAP
-764 SGAGTPVVLFADTFN
+764 TGAGTPVVLFADTFN

-785 NLRAAVRVLRA
+785 NLRAAIRVLRA
-796 GGYDVF
+796 AGYDVF
-802 APASA
+802 APTPA

-822 MVDAARAEAERLVTA
+822 MVDKARAEAERLVTA

-864 ALLGTAQAETVADAV
+864 ALLGTAQAEAVAEAT
-879 LTFAELLD
+879 LTFAELIE
-887 ADRPSLPIAPG
+887 ADRPDLPVP
-898 AAGSVKLHGHCHQ
+898 AAAARRPVKLHGHCHQ

-925 DIAGARVE
+925 DIAGAEVE
-933 TIETSCCGMAGAFGY
+933 VIETSCCGMAGAFGY

-966 AIRNAAVDDAII
+966 AVRAAPNDAAIV

-985 CQIGDG
+985 CQIDDG
-991 TGREAVHLARHLD
+991 TGREVVHLARHLD
-1004 RMISSGSN
+1004 RLISGS

>member
-1 VGRTARRY
+1 MG
-9 ARIFLPPVSFS
+9 
-20 VPEIRMPNEI
+20 
-30 RVPSFAPL
+30 
-38 KSRLQGTLLDD
+38 
-49 AFARGRYA
+49 
-57 TDASIYQMMPHAVVV
+57 
-72 PETLEDVEATLD
+72 ET
-84 FARDEG
+84 
-90 VAILPRG
+90 
-97 GGTSQCGQTVN
+97 
-108 HALVIDA
+108 
-115 SKHLNGILELDV
+115 NG
-127 EGRRCLV
+127 
-134 EPGIVLDE
+134 
-142 LNRQL
+142 
-147 KPHGLW
+147 
-153 FPVDVSTS
+153 
-161 SRATIGGMAGNNSC
+161 A
-175 GGRSIRYGMMRDNVT
+175 
-190 AIDAIL
+190 
-196 HDGSKARFGDIA
+196 
-208 GIEATGLLADLQPRL
+208 
-223 LAMGQAHQQDIL
+223 DIL

-254 PDAMALRPGGVAG
+254 PDAMAMRPGGAAG

-357 AALLLVEFAEEDMDE
+357 AALLLVEFAEEDMAE
-372 NRRRLASLHQMMGD
+372 NERRLRQLHEMMGD
-386 LGFGWDKGADWC
+386 LGFGWDKGAAWR

-403 AIDPAMQGRVA
+403 AIDPGMQGRIA

-422 IMMSEKNEAKP
+422 IMMSEKSDAKP

-444 KDLAEYTDKLTSI
+444 KDLAEYTDKLTAI
-457 FDKHDAKGTWY
+457 FDRNGVKGTWY

-513 EHGDGIVRSEFNDCM
+513 EHGDGIVRSEFNDRM

-534 DLFRQVKAMFDPQG
+534 DLFRQVKAMFDSQG

-559 KMDDRSLFR
+559 KMDERELFR

-574 VDDFN
+574 AEDFD

-606 CRKLSGGVMCPS
+606 CRKLTGGVMCPS

-644 GPDAMASDEM
+644 GPDAMASDAM

-686 ARAEKHGIPLHD
+686 ARAAKHGIPLHD
-698 RLVGYLPAYAP
+698 RLIGNLPAYAP
-709 LASSMAGL
+709 LASGL
-717 ANLLQSAWRHVPGLA
+717 SGLSNLVQSVWRHVPGLA
-732 GIVSRVTGFTTR
+732 SLVSRLTGFTTK
-744 RSLPRWH
+744 RSLPKWH
-751 GNAFRKGEIGVAP
+751 SNAFRNGEIGSAP
-764 SGAGTPVVLFADTFN
+764 TGAGTPVVLFADTFN

-785 NLRAAVRVLRA
+785 NLRAAIRVLRA
-796 GGYDVF
+796 AGYDVF
-802 APASA
+802 APTPA

-822 MVDAARAEAERLVTA
+822 MVDKARAEAERLVTA

-864 ALLGTAQAETVADAV
+864 ALLGTAQAEAVAEAT
-879 LTFAELLD
+879 LTFAELIE
-887 ADRPSLPIAPG
+887 ADRPDLPVP
-898 AAGSVKLHGHCHQ
+898 AAAARRPVKLHGHCHQ

-925 DIAGARVE
+925 DIAGAEVE
-933 TIETSCCGMAGAFGY
+933 VIETSCCGMAGAFGY

-966 AIRNAAVDDAII
+966 AVRAAPNDAAIV

-985 CQIGDG
+985 CQIDDG
-991 TGREAVHLARHLD
+991 TGREVVHLARHLD
-1004 RMISSGSN
+1004 RLISGS

>member
-1 VGRTARRY
+1 
-9 ARIFLPPVSFS
+9 
-20 VPEIRMPNEI
+20 MPNDI
-30 RVPSFAPL
+30 RVPSLAPL
-38 KSRLQGTLLDD
+38 KAELRGSLFDD
-49 AFARGRYA
+49 DFARGRYA
-57 TDASIYQMMPHAVVV
+57 TDASIYQMMPHGVVV
-72 PETLEDVEATLD
+72 PESLDDVEATLA
-84 FARDEG
+84 FARAEG
-90 VAILPRG
+90 MAILPRG

-108 HALVIDA
+108 HALVMDT
-115 SKHLNGILELDV
+115 SRHLNRILELDV
-127 EGRRCLV
+127 AGRRCVV

-196 HDGSKARFGDIA
+196 SDGSKARFGDLDTTA
-208 GIEATGLLADLQPRL
+208 ATGLLAELQPRL
-223 LAMGQAHQQDIL
+223 LEMGTTHAQDIL

-242 RRVGGYNVDALI
+242 RRVGGYNVDALM
-254 PDAMALRPGGVAG
+254 PDAMALRPGGTAG

-284 YSTAIELKLWPLPAK
+284 FSTAIELKLWPLPAK
-299 KIMGICHFPTF
+299 KLMGICHFPTF

-357 AALLLVEFAEEDMDE
+357 AALLLVEFAEEDMAE
-372 NRRRLASLHQMMGD
+372 NERRLRQLHKMMQD
-386 LGFGWDKGADWC
+386 LGFGWEKGDDWR
-398 GGVVD
+398 GGVID
-403 AIDPAMQGRVA
+403 AIDPAMQGRIA

-422 IMMSEKNEAKP
+422 IMMSMKNEAKP

-444 KDLAEYTDKLTSI
+444 KDLAEYTDRLTKI

-481 LNMKQAGGAETM
+481 LDMKQASGAETM
-493 RAIAEEAFELV
+493 RAIAEEAFALV
-504 RSFGGSHSG
+504 REFGGSHSG
-513 EHGDGIVRSEFNDCM
+513 EHGDGIVRSEFNDRM

-534 DLFRQVKAMFDPQG
+534 DLFRQVKAMFDPKG

-574 VDDFN
+574 VEDVD
-579 SVLDWAAW
+579 SLLDWAEW
-587 PGAAGGFQGA
+587 PGAAGGLQGA

-606 CRKLSGGVMCPS
+606 CRKLEGGVMCPS

-629 RGRANSLRL
+629 RGRANTLRL
-638 AMSGQL
+638 ALSGQL
-644 GPDAMASDEM
+644 GPEALTSDAM

-661 VSCKACKRECPVGVD
+661 VSCKACKRECPVGID

-686 ARAEKHGIPLHD
+686 ARAAKHGVGLHD
-698 RLVGYLPAYAP
+698 RLIAHLPAYAP
-709 LASSMAGL
+709 VASKLAGFS
-717 ANLLQSAWRHVPGLA
+717 NVLQSVWRHVPGVA
-732 GIVSRVTGFTTR
+732 GLVSRVTGFTTR
-744 RSLPRWH
+744 RALPRWH
-751 GNAFRKGEIGVAP
+751 ANAFRIDEIATVPTGD
-764 SGAGTPVVLFADTFN
+764 GTPVVLFADTFN

-785 NLRAAVRVLRA
+785 NLRAAVRVLRGA
-796 GGYDVF
+796 GYDVF
-802 APASA
+802 CPKPSE
-807 AGRPYCCGRTYLSAG
+807 GRPLCCGRTYLSAG
-822 MVDAARAEAERLVTA
+822 MVDAARAEAERLVAA
-837 LYPLA
+837 LHPLA

-859 RDEVP
+859 RDEIP
-864 ALLGTAQAETVADAV
+864 ALLATAQASEVAEAT
-879 LTFAELLD
+879 LTFAELLA
-887 ADRPSLPIAPG
+887 ADRPDLSLSKPG
-898 AAGSVKLHGHCHQ
+898 GAVKLHGHCHQ

-925 DIAGARVE
+925 EMAGAEVE

-966 AIRNAAVDDAII
+966 AVRSADADTAIV

-985 CQIGDG
+985 CQIEDG
-991 TGREAVHLARHLD
+991 SGREALHLARHLD
-1004 RMISSGSN
+1004 SLMR

>member
-1 VGRTARRY
+1 
-9 ARIFLPPVSFS
+9 
-20 VPEIRMPNEI
+20 MPNEI
-30 RVPSFAPL
+30 RIPSPSFAPL
-38 KSRLQGTLLDD
+38 RSRLKGSVMDD
-49 AFARGRYA
+49 PFTRGRYA

-72 PETLEDVEATLD
+72 PETLGDVEATLD
-84 FARDEG
+84 FAREQG
-90 VAILPRG
+90 IAVLPRG

-108 HALVIDA
+108 HAVVIDA
-115 SKHLNGILELDV
+115 SKHLNRLLELDV

-147 KPHGLW
+147 RPHGLW

-196 HDGSKARFGDIA
+196 SDGSTARFGDVA
-208 GIEATGLLADLQPRL
+208 STSPSGLLKELQPRL
-223 LAMGQAHQQDIL
+223 LAMGETHGADIL

-254 PDAMALRPGGVAG
+254 PDAMAMRPGGAAG

-357 AALLLVEFAEEDMDE
+357 AALLLVEFAEDDMAE
-372 NRRRLASLHQMMGD
+372 NERRLRQLHEMMGD
-386 LGFGWDKGADWC
+386 LGFGWDKGAAWR

-403 AIDPAMQGRVA
+403 AIDPGMQGRIA

-422 IMMSEKNEAKP
+422 IMMSEKSEAKP

-444 KDLAEYTDKLTSI
+444 KDLAEYTDKLTAI
-457 FDKHDAKGTWY
+457 FDRNGVKGTWY

-513 EHGDGIVRSEFNDCM
+513 EHGDGIVRSEFNDRM

-559 KMDDRSLFR
+559 KMDDRELFR

-574 VDDFN
+574 AEDFD

-606 CRKLSGGVMCPS
+606 CRKLTGGVMCPS

-644 GPDAMASDEM
+644 GPDAMASDAM

-686 ARAEKHGIPLHD
+686 ARAAKHGIPLHD
-698 RLVGYLPAYAP
+698 RLIGNLPAYAP
-709 LASSMAGL
+709 LASGL
-717 ANLLQSAWRHVPGLA
+717 SGLSNLVQSVWRHVPGLA
-732 GIVSRVTGFTTR
+732 SLVSRLTGFTTK
-744 RSLPRWH
+744 RSLPKWH
-751 GNAFRKGEIGVAP
+751 SNAFRNGEIGSAP
-764 SGAGTPVVLFADTFN
+764 TGAGTPVVLFADTFN

-785 NLRAAVRVLRA
+785 NLRAAIRVLRA
-796 GGYDVF
+796 AGYDVF
-802 APASA
+802 APTPA

-822 MVDAARAEAERLVTA
+822 MVDKARAEAERLVTA

-864 ALLGTAQAETVADAV
+864 ALLGTAQAEAVAEAT
-879 LTFAELLD
+879 LTFAELIE
-887 ADRPSLPIAPG
+887 ADRPDLPVP
-898 AAGSVKLHGHCHQ
+898 AAAARRPVKLHGHCHQ

-925 DIAGARVE
+925 DIAGAEVE
-933 TIETSCCGMAGAFGY
+933 VIETSCCGMAGAFGY

-966 AIRNAAVDDAII
+966 AVRAAPNDAAIV

-985 CQIGDG
+985 CQIDDG
-991 TGREAVHLARHLD
+991 TGREVVHLARHLD
-1004 RMISSGSN
+1004 RLISGS

>member
-1 VGRTARRY
+1 
-9 ARIFLPPVSFS
+9 
-20 VPEIRMPNEI
+20 MPNEI

-49 AFARGRYA
+49 SFARGRYA

-72 PETLEDVEATLD
+72 PETLADVEATLD
-84 FARDEG
+84 FAREEG
-90 VAILPRG
+90 VAVLPRG

-115 SKHLNGILELDV
+115 SKHLNRILELDV
-127 EGRRCLV
+127 QAKRCLV

-208 GIEATGLLADLQPRL
+208 GTEATGLLADLQPRL
-223 LAMGQAHQQDIL
+223 LAMGQSHQQDIL

-372 NRRRLASLHQMMGD
+372 NRRRLARLHEMIAD
-386 LGFGWDKGADWC
+386 LGFGWDKGADWR

-444 KDLAEYTDKLTSI
+444 KDLAEYTDRLTGI

-481 LNMKQAGGAETM
+481 LNMKKAGGAETM

-513 EHGDGIVRSEFNDCM
+513 EHGDGIVRSEFNDRM

-574 VDDFN
+574 VDDFD

-644 GPDAMASDEM
+644 GPDALASDEM

-676 MARMKVEVTA
+676 MAHMKVEVTA
-686 ARAEKHGIPLHD
+686 ARAAKHGIPFHD

-709 LASSMAGL
+709 LASGMAGL
-717 ANLLQSAWRHVPGLA
+717 ANLLQSFWRHVPGLA
-732 GIVSRVTGFTTR
+732 GLVSRLSGFTTKR
-744 RSLPRWH
+744 ALPRWH
-751 GNAFRKGEIGVAP
+751 GNAFRSGEIGTAP

-785 NLRAAVRVLRA
+785 NLRAAIRVLRA

-802 APASA
+802 APIPA

-822 MVDAARAEAERLVTA
+822 MVDAARAEAERLVEA
-837 LYPLA
+837 FYPLA

-864 ALLGTAQAETVADAV
+864 ALLGTAQAETVAEAV

-887 ADRPSLPIAPG
+887 ADRPSLPIALG

-925 DIAGARVE
+925 DIAGAEVE

-966 AIRNAAVDDAII
+966 AVRKAPSDDAII

-1004 RMISSGSN
+1004 RMMSADSP